1 MTQLNIKILF
11 LFDDYGNFC
20 NGIYER
26 YKHLRSL
33 KKNQIKKLNLKNLFI
48 KKKRNFFFNYFLE
61 LIERNKISTLVFTN
75 APWSYLNIQ
84 QIQIL
89 KNKFKII
96 FIVDDCEEYFEWF
109 QLPFAKYTDMVLC
122 HDYKDKK
129 LFTENNILCNFFP
142 QPSLLTNI
150 INKKYN
156 SINKRKFDIF
166 FLGRSDRPGRVP
178 QKYDFSQIT
187 NSVYFK
193 FTNLEKIKISNHE
206 KLSIMQDSKIHINFS
221 SSSFNNSY
229 FSIYKKNKRSNN
241 LKGRVYEAVLT
252 DSIVVTEISPG
263 LDEIFYLPN
272 SLFTF
277 RNDDEMYD
285 IIRGILKGEI
295 DTNKT
300 IENSKK
306 CILPFFELE
315 YYEELFFKIKKSEN
329 TIINIKNSFYYKFLK
344 VYIAKES
351 LKFFYYFIKKLDL
364 SSSIYELKN
373 FFYYLNFHFFVYI
386 YYYLKTKILS

>member
-1 MTQLNIKILF
+1 MKQDKILF
-11 LFDDYGNFC
+11 LFESYGDYHNGN
-20 NGIYER
+20 YER
-26 YKHLRSL
+26 FKHFKDITEKYV
-33 KKNQIKKLNLKNLFI
+33 KKINL
-48 KKKRNFFFNYFLE
+48 RNFFKKHGRNYFFVNF
-61 LIERNKISTLVFTN
+61 IDIIVRNKIETLVFAN
-75 APWSYLNIQ
+75 APWMYIDLH
-84 QIQIL
+84 QIINL
-89 KNKFKII
+89 KKYCKII
-96 FIVDDCEEYFEWF
+96 FIVDDCEEYFEWY
-109 QLPFAKYTDMVLC
+109 QLPFAKLSDRVLV
-122 HDYKDKK
+122 HDFKDVNLFKK
-129 LFTENNILCNFFP
+129 HNIDAKFFP
-142 QPSLLTNI
+142 QPALLTSI
-150 INKKYN
+150 IDKKHTPL
-156 SINKRKFDIF
+156 NKRKFDIF

-329 TIINIKNSFYYKFLK
+329 TIINIQNSFYYKFLK

-364 SSSIYELKN
+364 NSSIYELKN